1 MKRANKNETRKK
13 NAHRNASIHD
23 GIKVAILVDGGFYR
37 KRANYTHSAK
47 TPKERADELDSYKKN
62 VQFAPL
68 ANNAHVIRIK
78 ML

>member
-1 MKRANKNETRKK
+1 MKRVNKNDTRKK
-13 NAHRNASIHD
+13 NAHQNASIHD

-37 KRANYTHSAK
+37 NRANYTHSAK

-62 VQFAPL
+62 VQFVSL
-68 ANNAHVIRIK
+68 SINAHVIRIK